1 MTTKVEAIKKVIED
15 FNGVANWE
23 QIYNNIEKYYS

>member
-1 MTTKVEAIKKVIED
+1 MRFKMTTKVEAIKKVIED

-23 QIYNNIEKYYS
+23 QIYNNID